1 MSGSPSEKGKGKGKN
16 KAAGELQTAS
26 PGAGTSPGNTS
37 PVPEGGKKK
46 KKHGQQGE
54 PGAMTSPA
62 AGSGTEMSP
71 GVTPDS
77 GKPGKGGKNRRG
89 EQIRGTPSGPATSP
103 EGTNAPEMK
112 QKEKGKN
119 FGTPA
124 GGTIP
129 QGISDEPSAGNQKK
143 KVERQPQ
150 VGPPPSSQ
158 SGAPAAPSN
167 ASMDPQGGEQPQG
180 GKAEGKK
187 KSGESPSP
195 TPQ

>member
-1 MSGSPSEKGKGKGKN
+1 
-16 KAAGELQTAS
+16 
-26 PGAGTSPGNTS
+26 
-37 PVPEGGKKK
+37 
-46 KKHGQQGE
+46 
-54 PGAMTSPA
+54 MTSPE
-62 AGSGTEMSP
+62 EMSP

-89 EQIRGTPSGPATSP
+89 EQIGGTPSGPATSP
-103 EGTNAPEMK
+103 EETTAPEMK

-143 KVERQPQ
+143 KIERQPQ

-158 SGAPAAPSN
+158 SGAPGASSNPSLGSP
-167 ASMDPQGGEQPQG
+167 AGAQQQG
-180 GKAEGKK
+180 GKAEGNK
-187 KSGESPSP
+187 KSDESPAP